1 MCVRVKRAV
10 HGQLERD
17 EDMMMTGTRHPFL
30 ARYRVGVTSDGRILA
45 LHVDLYLNAGA
56 STDLSIGVSSH

>member
-10 HGQLERD
+10 RCQLERD
-17 EDMMMTGTRHPFL
+17 EDMMMMGTRHPLL

-45 LHVDLYLNAGA
+45 LHVDFYLNAGA
-56 STDLSIGVSSH
+56 SADLSIEVSSH